1 MPPLPWKVIVEMALL
16 AHTSVVPLIVA
27 VGSGLTFTVADP
39 VCALLHAV
47 LLASE
52 TLNKV

>member
-1 MPPLPWKVIVEMALL
+1 MPPLPWKVMVELALP
-16 AHTSVVPLIVA
+16 AHISVVPLIVA
-27 VGSGLTFTVADP
+27 VGSGLTFTVAVP
-39 VCALLHAV
+39 VCALLQAV